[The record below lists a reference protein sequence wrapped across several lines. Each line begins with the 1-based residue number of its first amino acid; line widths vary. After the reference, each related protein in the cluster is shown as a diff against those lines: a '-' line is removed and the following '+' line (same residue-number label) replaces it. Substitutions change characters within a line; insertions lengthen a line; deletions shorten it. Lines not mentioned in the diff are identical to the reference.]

1 MTHVVFA
8 PGTEEVL
15 ETRKRAVVEG
25 IEGKMDFPLHCEV
38 TLNSSLET
46 VENCLKGGE
55 DPNSRDDYG
64 NTPLHCVNYYDEEAY
79 KMVQLLLNHGAD
91 LLTRDGVGRLPFQH
105 ALDCA
110 NTKACQTFMDWGF
123 SLQKSDRMLNGTY
136 ELLNNVELFQ
146 HDAIE
151 VLQVLVDLG
160 VDLSA
165 TLSSRGNNLLHK
177 AIESGASIETVQFLI
192 GAGISVN
199 STDSLGMTPLHMLW
213 FLHCSPLDRD
223 NSEKSRHSQFVKLFV
238 NERYDVN
245 SQDFFGRAL
254 LHYLVAE
261 LRQRSLLQLIINHG
275 AEVNIKDRNG
285 VAPLHLACSLKNTSN
300 LEEIIE
306 NGNCLVDGEDNSGA
320 TVFHYVVFNNNH
332 AALKYL
338 LAKCDSCLA
347 SKPDHCG
354 RTPLQLARYFGY
366 VQLINLFENYF
377 QSVNRDLKQESLS
390 HPNVFPLNNECDHIK
405 MQEEVENMQ
414 SEDFCL
420 NSDPNRSLQKLLK
433 SPVIGKLPEIAEASE
448 VKLAVSKVIERV
460 AGKVAKTF
468 PLFTFKPDIS
478 GSVSEG
484 TKCGFPDEFDFICTM
499 VKLCEC
505 FQQPSVTSSPP
516 MFCQLQIKPEFC
528 LSDHEILPYMDK
540 DNSLRSAK
548 LINDFS
554 DQLTR
559 AFFEREIWED
569 IWTLVPE
576 SACLMAANATKITLK
591 WHGHVYK
598 DMLINVDIVPALHF
612 PNFWPM
618 NVSDAALL
626 NSQVKNKGVHVV
638 MALHGERF
646 FKSGEKHFRLS
657 FSLAETELFQS
668 LPGHVRQGYILAKAV
683 RSPYVCSQIVH
694 GSKTVL
700 ENPSASSEKVHGCSN
715 EEPADMEIDL
725 TWPEDDIIA
734 AEKVI
739 SSYFL
744 KNALFISVNK
754 SYHKEIDLDMQ
765 STSEDQ
771 VIIWAR
777 HIYDFLENCLEQ
789 GKLPSFFMPDI
800 NLLEKSYD
808 SEQHEKVFFG
818 GLEFQPMDEDLMQDL
833 DDALEG
839 TTTDVRY
846 LRKPFVK
853 MLKGILQSH

>member
-1 MTHVVFA
+1 M
-8 PGTEEVL
+8 
-15 ETRKRAVVEG
+15 EG

-160 VDLSA
+160 VGLSA

-177 AIESGASIETVQFLI
+177 AIESGASIETFQFLI
-192 GAGISVN
+192 EAGISVN

-238 NERYDVN
+238 NEGYDVN

-499 VKLCEC
+499 VKLCER

-591 WHGHVYK
+591 WH
-598 DMLINVDIVPALHF
+598 
-612 PNFWPM
+612 
-618 NVSDAALL
+618 
-626 NSQVKNKGVHVV
+626 
-638 MALHGERF
+638 
-646 FKSGEKHFRLS
+646 
-657 FSLAETELFQS
+657 
-668 LPGHVRQGYILAKAV
+668 
-683 RSPYVCSQIVH
+683 
-694 GSKTVL
+694 
-700 ENPSASSEKVHGCSN
+700 
-715 EEPADMEIDL
+715 
-725 TWPEDDIIA
+725 
-734 AEKVI
+734 
-739 SSYFL
+739 
-744 KNALFISVNK
+744 
-754 SYHKEIDLDMQ
+754 
-765 STSEDQ
+765 
-771 VIIWAR
+771 
-777 HIYDFLENCLEQ
+777 
-789 GKLPSFFMPDI
+789 
-800 NLLEKSYD
+800 
-808 SEQHEKVFFG
+808 
-818 GLEFQPMDEDLMQDL
+818 
-833 DDALEG
+833 
-839 TTTDVRY
+839 
-846 LRKPFVK
+846 
-853 MLKGILQSH
+853 

>member
-1 MTHVVFA
+1 
-8 PGTEEVL
+8 
-15 ETRKRAVVEG
+15 
-25 IEGKMDFPLHCEV
+25 MDYPLHCEV
-38 TLNSSLET
+38 TLNSSLEI

-64 NTPLHCVNYYDEEAY
+64 STPLHCVNYYDEEAY
-79 KMVQLLLNHGAD
+79 KMVQLLLDHGAD
-91 LLTRDGVGRLPFQH
+91 MFCRDGLGRLPFQH
-105 ALDCA
+105 ALDHA
-110 NTKACQTFMDWGF
+110 NTKACQTFIDWGF

-146 HDAIE
+146 LEAIE

-160 VDLSA
+160 VDLCA
-165 TLSSRGNNLLHK
+165 ALSSRGENLLHK
-177 AIESGASIETVQFLI
+177 AIESGANIETVQFLI
-192 GAGISVN
+192 EAGISVN
-199 STDSLGMTPLHMLW
+199 SKDSLGMTPLHMLW

-223 NSEKSRHSQFVKLFV
+223 NAEKSRHSQFVKLFV
-238 NERYDVN
+238 NEGYDVN

-261 LRQRSLLQLIINHG
+261 LRQRSLLQLIISHG
-275 AEVNIKDRNG
+275 ADVNIKDRNG

-306 NGNCLVDGEDNSGA
+306 NDNCLVDREDNSGA
-320 TVFHYVVFNNNH
+320 TVFHYTVFSNNQ
-332 AALKYL
+332 AALKCL
-338 LAKCDSCLA
+338 LTKCDSCLA
-347 SKPDHCG
+347 AKPDHSG

-366 VQLINLFENYF
+366 VQLINLFQNYF
-377 QSVNRDLKQESLS
+377 QSVNRDLELESL
-390 HPNVFPLNNECDHIK
+390 PNVFPLNDECDHVK

-460 AGKVAKTF
+460 AGKVSKAF
-468 PLFTFKPDIS
+468 PLFTFKPEIS

-484 TKCGFPDEFDFICTM
+484 TKCGFPEEFDFMCTM

-505 FQQPSVTSSPP
+505 FQEPNVASSPP
-516 MFCQLQIKPEFC
+516 MFCQLHLKPDFC
-528 LSDHEILPYMDK
+528 LPDHKLLQYMDK
-540 DNSLRSAK
+540 DNSLRSSK

-559 AFFEREIWED
+559 AFLEREIWED
-569 IWTLVPE
+569 ILTLVPV
-576 SACLMAANATKITLK
+576 SVCLMAANATKITLK

-598 DMLINVDIVPALHF
+598 DMVINVDIVPALHF
-612 PNFWPM
+612 PCFWPS
-618 NVSDAALL
+618 NVSEAALF
-626 NSQVKNKGVHVV
+626 NSQVKSKGVHVV

-683 RSPYVCSQIVH
+683 RSPYVCSQIVP
-694 GSKTVL
+694 SNTVL
-700 ENPSASSEKVHGCSN
+700 ENPSASEKVHDCDS
-715 EEPADMEIDL
+715 EEPTDMETDF
-725 TWPEDDIIA
+725 TWPEDNVVA

-744 KNALFISVNK
+744 KNALFILVNK
-754 SYHKEIDLDMQ
+754 SCLKEIDLDIQ
-765 STSEDQ
+765 NTSEDQ
-771 VIIWAR
+771 VVIWAR
-777 HIYDFLENCLEQ
+777 HIYDFLENCLQQE
-789 GKLPSFFMPDI
+789 KLPSFFVPGI
-800 NLLEKSYD
+800 NLLEKNYD

-853 MLKGILQSH
+853 MLKGILHSH

>member
-1 MTHVVFA
+1 
-8 PGTEEVL
+8 
-15 ETRKRAVVEG
+15 
-25 IEGKMDFPLHCEV
+25 MDYPLHCEV

-46 VENCLKGGE
+46 VENFLKGGE

-64 NTPLHCVNYYDEEAY
+64 STALHCVNYYDEEAC
-79 KMVQLLLNHGAD
+79 KMVQLLLDHGAD
-91 LLTRDGVGRLPFQH
+91 MFCRDGLGRLPFQH
-105 ALDCA
+105 ALDHA

-123 SLQKSDRMLNGTY
+123 SLEKSDRMLNGTY

-146 HDAIE
+146 ADAIE

-165 TLSSRGNNLLHK
+165 TLSSRGENLLHK
-177 AIESGASIETVQFLI
+177 AIESGASVETVQFLI
-192 GAGISVN
+192 GAGIAVN

-223 NSEKSRHSQFVKLFV
+223 NAEKSRHSQFVKLFV
-238 NERYDVN
+238 NEGYDVN
-245 SQDFFGRAL
+245 SRDVFGRAL

-261 LRQRSLLQLIINHG
+261 LRQRSLLKLIISHG
-275 AEVNIKDRNG
+275 ADVNIKDRNG
-285 VAPLHLACSLKNTSN
+285 VSPLHLACSLKNTSN

-306 NGNCLVDGEDNSGA
+306 NGNCLVDGKDNNGA
-320 TVFHYVVFNNNH
+320 TVFHYIVFYNNQVT
-332 AALKYL
+332 LKYL
-338 LAKCDSCLA
+338 LTKCDSCLA
-347 SKPDHCG
+347 SKPDHSG

-366 VQLINLFENYF
+366 AQLINLFKKYF
-377 QSVNRDLKQESLS
+377 QSVKRDLEQESL
-390 HPNVFPLNNECDHIK
+390 PNVFPLNSECDHVK
-405 MQEEVENMQ
+405 MQEEVEKMQ

-420 NSDPNRSLQKLLK
+420 NSDPSRSLQKLLK

-460 AGKVAKTF
+460 AGKVSKAF
-468 PLFTFKPDIS
+468 PLFTFKPEIS

-484 TKCGFPDEFDFICTM
+484 TKCGFPDEFDFLCTM

-505 FQQPSVTSSPP
+505 FKEPNVASSPA
-516 MFCQLQIKPEFC
+516 MFCQLQLKPDFC
-528 LSDHEILPYMDK
+528 LPGQEILKYMDK
-540 DNSLRSAK
+540 NNSLRSSK
-548 LINDFS
+548 LITDFS

-559 AFFEREIWED
+559 AFLERETWED
-569 IWTLVPE
+569 IWTLAPV

-612 PNFWPM
+612 PSFWPT
-618 NVSDAALL
+618 NVSETALL
-626 NSQVKNKGVHVV
+626 NSQVKSKGVHVV

-668 LPGHVRQGYILAKAV
+668 LPGHVRQGYILAKSV
-683 RSPYVCSQIVH
+683 RSPYVCSQIVPR
-694 GSKTVL
+694 SKTVL
-700 ENPSASSEKVHGCSN
+700 ENPSASDKVHGSDN
-715 EEPADMEIDL
+715 EEPTDMETDF
-725 TWPEDDIIA
+725 TWPEDNVVA
-734 AEKVI
+734 AEKVM
-739 SSYFL
+739 SSYML
-744 KNALFISVNK
+744 KNALFILVNK
-754 SYHKEIDLDMQ
+754 SHLKEIDLDIQ
-765 STSEDQ
+765 NTSEDQ
-771 VIIWAR
+771 IIIWAR
-777 HIYDFLENCLEQ
+777 HIYDFLEKCLEQ
-789 GKLPSFFMPDI
+789 EKLPSFFVPGI
-800 NLLEKSYD
+800 NLLEKNYD

-853 MLKGILQSH
+853 MLKGILHSHS